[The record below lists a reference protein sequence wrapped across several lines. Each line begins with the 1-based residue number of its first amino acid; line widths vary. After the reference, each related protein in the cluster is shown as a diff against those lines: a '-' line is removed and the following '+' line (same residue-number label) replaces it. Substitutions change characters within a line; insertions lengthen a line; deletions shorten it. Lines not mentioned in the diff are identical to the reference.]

1 MKQFLSTLPR
11 NLLDCFKGRRIIWHI
26 IAIILTFIL
35 VTSGFDGL
43 YFASTRNP
51 ILRSCMFPAVVIGGL
66 LPIALPLLLLAV
78 GSMSR
83 IARITLAGWAVGQA
97 EFIGAVVAAAY
108 KAITGRAHP
117 SHEVGADLSHIFH
130 FGLLR
135 GGVHRARQRF
145 NAKIGEIF
153 YKNLQS
159 EFAVFQGTR
168 FVGSHRPIMVVT
180 ANAAIPGK
188 GPPLSEHFVFY
199 TPSPGSC
206 PNREVCRSTLY
217 TCDNEGSQSLGLD
230 FPNLM
235 TIEAMIS
242 GESQMG
248 RDHFANHV
256 WEKDKTLHKQLF
268 WPDAPGESFD
278 FQRLEDAPLVIMLY
292 SSPFATEIQWML
304 AVTEN
309 QSLRELQYQLKQ
321 LPNFKLQQKQIG

>member
-1 MKQFLSTLPR
+1 MKNGCYT
-11 NLLDCFKGRRIIWHI
+11 
-26 IAIILTFIL
+26 
-35 VTSGFDGL
+35 
-43 YFASTRNP
+43 
-51 ILRSCMFPAVVIGGL
+51 
-66 LPIALPLLLLAV
+66 
-78 GSMSR
+78 
-83 IARITLAGWAVGQA
+83 ARIVQNYGRTGWAV
-97 EFIGAVVAAAY
+97 EFRHPMLY
-108 KAITGRAHP
+108 KAGRPGRKVRKGLDVTDEKEA
-117 SHEVGADLSHIFH
+117 ERLVAELNELLADKSFH
-130 FGLLR
+130 AVSA
-135 GGVHRARQRF
+135 VHRARQRF
-145 NAKIGEIF
+145 SAKIGEIF
-153 YKNLQS
+153 YKNLKS

-268 WPDAPGESFD
+268 WPDAPGESLD

-292 SSPFATEIQWML
+292 SSPFASEIQWML

-321 LPNFKLQQKQIG
+321 LSNFKLQQKQIG